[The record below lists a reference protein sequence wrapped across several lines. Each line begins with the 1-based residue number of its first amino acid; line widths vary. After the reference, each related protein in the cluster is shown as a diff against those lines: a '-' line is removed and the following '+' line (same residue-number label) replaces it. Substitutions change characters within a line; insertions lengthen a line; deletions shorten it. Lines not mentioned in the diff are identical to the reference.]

1 MRTSFIRKIPVY
13 IVLLVVM
20 IGFLFPLAILL
31 INVFKSNAEVANSP
45 IALPDSINL
54 EKFGTVINDMH
65 YFNCLLNTLIIS
77 AISLVFIILLSS
89 MTAYYFVRNN
99 TKTNKFLFFLMVA
112 SMIIPFQTVM
122 IPLVSIYGKALGWI
136 QAQPILTLIFMYIG
150 FGGPLAVFIYHG
162 SIKSIPR
169 ELDEAAKVDGCNQIQ
184 IFFRIILQIL
194 KPTTI
199 TIGILDFLW
208 IWNDYLLP
216 VLILQNA
223 GPKNMTLTIS
233 IRFFRGDYTIDY
245 ERFLP
250 AVLLV
255 IIIPLLV
262 YIFTQRYIIKGITEG
277 SIK

>member
-122 IPLVSIYGKALGWI
+122 KY
-136 QAQPILTLIFMYIG
+136 
-150 FGGPLAVFIYHG
+150 
-162 SIKSIPR
+162 
-169 ELDEAAKVDGCNQIQ
+169 
-184 IFFRIILQIL
+184 
-194 KPTTI
+194 
-199 TIGILDFLW
+199 
-208 IWNDYLLP
+208 
-216 VLILQNA
+216 
-223 GPKNMTLTIS
+223 KN
-233 IRFFRGDYTIDY
+233 
-245 ERFLP
+245 E
-250 AVLLV
+250 
-255 IIIPLLV
+255 
-262 YIFTQRYIIKGITEG
+262 
-277 SIK
+277 